1 MGILITNANFKFI
14 DNEIMNS
21 YYEVNMPSGVKPNQ
35 NSIIDDV
42 KKYVKNK
49 YVKKIWID
57 DEEDDPVYLF
67 QNGEY
72 EKKEKYVIK

>member
-1 MGILITNANFKFI
+1 
-14 DNEIMNS
+14 
-21 YYEVNMPSGVKPNQ
+21 MPSGVKPNQ

>member
-1 MGILITNANFKFI
+1 
-14 DNEIMNS
+14 MNN
-21 YYEVNMPSGVKPNQ
+21 YYEVNMPSGMKPNQ

-57 DEEDDPVYLF
+57 EDEDDPVYLF

-72 EKKEKYVIK
+72 EKKEKYVNSIIISQTFYVFK